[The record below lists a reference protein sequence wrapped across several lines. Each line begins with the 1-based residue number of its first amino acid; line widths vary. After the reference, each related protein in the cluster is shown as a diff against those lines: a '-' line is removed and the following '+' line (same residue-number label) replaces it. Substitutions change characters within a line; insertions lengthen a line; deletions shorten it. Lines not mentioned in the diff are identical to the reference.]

1 MLKSLNTAASGMVA
15 QQTNIDVTA
24 NNMANVNTVGFR
36 RSRAEFQD
44 LLYQTVRAPGGQ
56 AGDGAVLPTG
66 HQIGQGVRTVSTEHI
81 HMQGSLQQTGNPLDI
96 AIEGNGFIQVT
107 RPPTGELVFTRAG
120 NLKTDPNGQLITV
133 DGYLI
138 QPGVTIP
145 PDATSVT
152 ISPQGV
158 VSVQTAGQNQSQEVG
173 QLQLAGFANPGG
185 LMALGRSLYQPTTAS
200 GEPIVAAPGQSGLG
214 LVSQGYLEA
223 SNVEVVTEMIDL
235 IASQRAYEINHRV
248 IQAADEMLRKTTDR

>member
-56 AGDGAVLPTG
+56 AGDGATLPTG
-66 HQIGQGVRTVSTEHI
+66 HQIGQGVRTVSTEHM
-81 HMQGSLQQTGNPLDI
+81 HVQGSLMQTGNPLDL
-96 AIEGNGFIQVT
+96 AIEGQGFFQIT
-107 RPPTGELVFTRAG
+107 RPSGEVAYTRAG
-120 NLKTDPNGQLITV
+120 NLKADPQGRLVTV
-133 DGYLI
+133 DGYAI
-138 QPGVTIP
+138 EPAVTIP
-145 PDATSVT
+145 PDAVSITV
-152 ISPQGV
+152 SPQGV
-158 VSVQTAGQNQSQEVG
+158 ISVTTAGQTTSQEIG
-173 QLQLAGFANPGG
+173 QLNLAGFANPGG
-185 LMALGRSLYQPTTAS
+185 LEALGRSLYRPTSAS
-200 GEPIVAAPGQSGLG
+200 GEPIVAAPGQEGLG
-214 LVSQGYLEA
+214 LLSQGFLEG

-248 IQAADEMLRKTTDR
+248 IQAADEMLRKASER